1 MTEVV
6 ETTKGR
12 KLDARYTLLD
22 KLGAGGQGEVWRAHD
37 STRGID
43 IALKVL
49 NRTAHQA
56 EAWSALEHEYAIAS
70 RLDHPSILKVF
81 PPERSGEEMI
91 LPMELASGGDL
102 RRLRGAG
109 FLEIIPVLLEIA
121 QALEHAHERGVV
133 HRDLKPGNVLFDAR
147 GRARLA
153 DFGVA
158 ETAMT
163 PADATAQA
171 SGAAPAATRDTNRH
185 GFSPF
190 TASPAQLRGEPPTP
204 ADDVYGLGALAY
216 ELLSGYPPYYPHFDK
231 KRAIEER
238 VPTLAPT
245 RQIPPLLGALVM
257 HMLAKDPKRRPRT
270 MREVIDELDAALNDT
285 LTFDFENVSSSTPT
299 ASISATASQAQSPR
313 AGSQAGNAE
322 ETNTSETAAKQYV
335 WTPDSQDR
343 RASQDRRGRR
353 KEDLTPPAPRLREPT
368 ILSGR
373 SESDG
378 AKVADG
384 LATGSRRAA
393 ASGDPT
399 AGDASLAGSGASPS
413 GVTRPNSGAA
423 GGPGASG
430 LNSAGSGTRSPPRSG
445 AEALAR
451 IDAALERAAAE
462 SASQPKPALST
473 PLTPA
478 EAAAIV
484 AAARAASK
492 STSPSATNQS
502 ATQSATAHTPLAAPG
517 APTTTSAAPVSAPPA
532 ASMSAPPAAPVPAP
546 PAPSKPMWPREGTS
560 SAASPANAGSSRA
573 ATTAPKSAPDPSL
586 TVPMDSFTPGTL
598 SAPAATSR
606 TTAQP
611 TSWHSTPAQ
620 PTTTHWAPES
630 TPQRLS
636 LQPAP
641 GPTVPA
647 QPTRRDAPSAQSAP
661 GHAAPGQGPGGYAT
675 STHGPGGRAAPEQP
689 TWGDDT
695 LVLPAL
701 GHAAPGQEPAGYA
714 TSKHGSGGDAAPAQS
729 TWRDTTLVQPAPE
742 HAAPAQPSPGRAAPA
757 QVPGGYAAAAERA
770 RLDATS
776 GQASSESP
784 WDTPTLVH
792 IPPAASPTGHEPFAA
807 PPTSDHTAASSPH
820 AQAAYAARV
829 AGVHPAVAARA
840 HPPTVPLVPR
850 GNPTSTHAGPMHATW
865 GEIPLDG
872 LPKIA
877 RLQPIRPQRWPWVFL
892 GLLAGGA
899 AAVYFWLPRFDTR
912 TLPPEVA
919 AVVEPLKAALTAN
932 TPTASDAPAVAT
944 PGSAPDAAPGTA
956 PGSVPS
962 AASGSAPSAAPGSA
976 SASASGS
983 GPKGTVAQ
991 SAIQSFPTAPAGIP
1005 ATPREAGSPP
1015 STASSNASTSTPTS
1029 GGADEQH
1036 LRELRQTFDTRIA
1049 ALEARGA
1056 GAWGGREFATAKIRA
1071 AESVGAHDAGNP
1083 RVAQERLTVAMKLL
1097 DTVETKAPQ
1106 VFSAQVAAG
1115 EKALGAGQ
1123 QEVAGQAF
1131 DLARRINPADR
1142 RASDGLRRAQN
1153 LNAVL
1158 PLLAD
1163 AQNAETAHDYA
1174 RAAQDYSQA
1183 LFLDPGNAAAKAGQ
1197 ARANAAFGDDNY
1209 AKAVGSGFA
1218 ALGAG
1223 RLDAAHD
1230 AFVNARALK
1239 PNGAEASEGLRRVS
1253 AALAARGFAS
1263 MRQRA
1268 AGLEAQERWE
1278 EAERVYEDVLAADP
1292 SLAFAQE
1299 GKVRTTS
1306 RADLSGRLQQL
1317 LDRPDRLSSPGVRAD
1332 ARALL
1337 ETARAQS
1344 PQGAVIRSQIARLEI
1359 LLPGFDKPVRLSLLS
1374 DNSTQVVIS
1383 SIGSFGS
1390 FARRDIELRPGKYTV
1405 VGTRYGFRDVRR
1417 EITVA
1422 PGQDA
1427 QTIKVTCS
1435 DPI

>member
-1 MTEVV
+1 MTEAV
-6 ETTKGR
+6 ETIKGR
-12 KLDARYTLLD
+12 KLDARYTLLE

-37 STRGID
+37 GTRGID

-49 NRTAHQA
+49 NPTAHEA

-81 PPERSGEEMI
+81 PPERSGDAMI

-163 PADATAQA
+163 PADANAQG

-238 VPTLAPT
+238 VPTLVPT

-270 MREVIDELDAALNDT
+270 IREVIDELDAALNDT
-285 LTFDFENVSSSTPT
+285 LTFDFENVSSSPT
-299 ASISATASQAQSPR
+299 ASIAAAASQAQSSR
-313 AGSQAGNAE
+313 ASSQTGNAE
-322 ETNTSETAAKQYV
+322 ETNTSETAAKQFV
-335 WTPDSQDR
+335 WTPESQDR

-353 KEDLTPPAPRLREPT
+353 KEDLTPPSPRLREPT

-373 SESDG
+373 VESDSAARAGQSAGDG
-378 AKVADG
+378 APASDASQASSG
-384 LATGSRRAA
+384 APASGARRANNGA
-393 ASGDPT
+393 AS
-399 AGDASLAGSGASPS
+399 S
-413 GVTRPNSGAA
+413 
-423 GGPGASG
+423 GPGASG
-430 LNSAGSGTRSPPRSG
+430 LNPAASGTRSPSRSG

-462 SASQPKPALST
+462 AAGQPKPALST

-484 AAARAASK
+484 AAARAASSK
-492 STSPSATNQS
+492 SPPQTATNQS
-502 ATQSATAHTPLAAPG
+502 TTQSATGHSSFAAPA
-517 APTTTSAAPVSAPPA
+517 APSTATSAPMAAPPA
-532 ASMSAPPAAPVPAP
+532 ASKS
-546 PAPSKPMWPREGTS
+546 MWPREGTS
-560 SAASPANAGSSRA
+560 SAAPPANAGSARTA
-573 ATTAPKSAPDPSL
+573 PTAPKSAPDPAL
-586 TVPMDSFTPGTL
+586 TVPLDSFTPGTL
-598 SAPAATSR
+598 SAPSATSR
-606 TTAQP
+606 TAAQP
-611 TSWHSTPAQ
+611 TSWHSTPGQ
-620 PTTTHWAPES
+620 PTTTHWAPEP
-630 TPQRLS
+630 TPHRLS
-636 LQPAP
+636 SQPAP
-641 GPTVPA
+641 SN
-647 QPTRRDAPSAQSAP
+647 APLS
-661 GHAAPGQGPGGYAT
+661 GHAAP
-675 STHGPGGRAAPEQP
+675 SEP
-689 TWGDDT
+689 TRR
-695 LVLPAL
+695 
-701 GHAAPGQEPAGYA
+701 
-714 TSKHGSGGDAAPAQS
+714 DAAPAQS
-729 TWRDTTLVQPAPE
+729 APGPAAPSQSKRWDATPAQSAPGPAAPSQPTRWDATPAQPAPGA
-742 HAAPAQPSPGRAAPA
+742 AAPAQGPVGYGASAQPAPA
-757 QVPGGYAAAAERA
+757 PVGSGQGPAGYSGPAHVPGGYAAAAERA
-770 RLDATS
+770 RWDATS
-776 GQASSESP
+776 GQDSSASP

-792 IPPAASPTGHEPFAA
+792 VPEAQSPTGQAPFAA
-807 PPTSDHTAASSPH
+807 PPTPDHPAASLTP
-820 AQAAYAARV
+820 AQAARA
-829 AGVHPAVAARA
+829 AGVHFAVASS
-840 HPPTVPLVPR
+840 HPPTVPYVHR
-850 GNPTSTHAGPMHATW
+850 GNPTSVHAGPMHATW

-872 LPKIA
+872 LPKVA
-877 RLQPIRPQRWPWVFL
+877 RLQPIRPRRWPWVFL
-892 GLLAGGA
+892 GLLAGAA
-899 AAVYFWLPRFDTR
+899 AAVYFWLPRFDTQ

-919 AVVEPLKAALTAN
+919 AVVAPLKAALTPNSPPGAAAAV
-932 TPTASDAPAVAT
+932 TSPAGTASGVPAV
-944 PGSAPDAAPGTA
+944 
-956 PGSVPS
+956 
-962 AASGSAPSAAPGSA
+962 AASGSPAVAAPGSGSPAIAASGSSGSSPEGSTTQSPLPRLQSTIRSFPKVPAGTAARAYGTESPLPRLQSPPTTASPNA
-976 SASASGS
+976 SAS
-983 GPKGTVAQ
+983 
-991 SAIQSFPTAPAGIP
+991 
-1005 ATPREAGSPP
+1005 
-1015 STASSNASTSTPTS
+1015 TPTGS
-1029 GGADEQH
+1029 ATDEQR
-1036 LRELRQTFDTRIA
+1036 LGELRQTFDTRIA

-1071 AESVGAHDAGNP
+1071 AESVGAQDAGNP

-1106 VFSAQVAAG
+1106 VYSAQVAAG

-1131 DLARRINPADR
+1131 DLARRINPTDR

-1163 AQNAETAHDYA
+1163 AQNAEAAHDYA

-1183 LFLDPGNAAAKAGQ
+1183 LFLDPGNATAKAGQ

-1317 LDRPDRLSSPGVRAD
+1317 LDRPDRLSTPGVRED

-1344 PQGAVIRSQIARLEI
+1344 PQGPVIRSQIARLEI
-1359 LLPGFDKPVRLSLLS
+1359 LLPSFDKPVRLSLLS

-1422 PGQDA
+1422 PGQDT